1 MSAVTS
7 DVLSGPRAHDAAR
20 AVPVVEA
27 IDATKRFGSTTAL
40 AGVNLCVM
48 PGESHALVGR
58 NGAGKSTLVSLLTG
72 LRKPDDGEIRFGG
85 ESAPPLADRDAWRAR
100 VACVYQHSTIIRELT
115 VAENL
120 FINRQPAHRGVI
132 DWRAMR
138 RNARALLEH
147 WRIDVREDARAAD
160 LSVEARQLVEIARA
174 LSYGARFIILDEPTA
189 QLDGDEIKRLFR
201 RIEELQR
208 DGVTFLFISH
218 HLQEVYEI
226 CQAVTVLRDARHI
239 VSAPVTQMPRE
250 ALIEAM
256 TGEPGGLAVADAA
269 SRPPLGDV
277 PDVVEVNAL
286 CGADYRD
293 VSFAMR
299 RGEVV
304 GLTGATSS
312 GRTSVA
318 EAIAGLRKQTAG
330 VVRVHPPSNGHAC
343 SAVRGKPRPA
353 TRQRVTL
360 HAGDVPAALDAGI
373 GCVPKDRH
381 HEGLVL
387 TQSIAENATMT
398 VTRWLG
404 KLGVVSPQTKHRLGR
419 DAITSL
425 GIVAP
430 GPDHAVSGLSGG
442 NQQKVVMARALA
454 TDPHVLVLIDP
465 TAGVD
470 VKSKEALLAQ
480 VDRARDEGRTILVA
494 SGELDDL
501 RTCDRVL
508 VMFRGRIVA
517 EHPAGWADQELIAS
531 IEGVDLDEV

>member
-1 MSAVTS
+1 MHTS
-7 DVLSGPRAHDAAR
+7 GVA
-20 AVPVVEA
+20 VVEA
-27 IDATKRFGSTTAL
+27 LGITRRFGSTAAL
-40 AGVNLCVM
+40 KDVSIRVM

-58 NGAGKSTLVSLLTG
+58 NGAGKSTLVSILTG
-72 LRKPDDGEIRFGG
+72 LRKPDTGEVRFGG
-85 ESAPPLADRDAWRAR
+85 TSAPPIADRDAWRER

-120 FINRQPAHRGVI
+120 FINRQPARHGMI

-138 RNARALLEH
+138 RDARALLDH
-147 WRIDVREDARAAD
+147 WKIDVREDMRAGD

-201 RIEELQR
+201 RIRELQR
-208 DGVTFLFISH
+208 EGVTFLFISH

-239 VSAPVTQMPRE
+239 VSAPVGELPRE
-250 ALIEAM
+250 KLIEAM
-256 TGEPGGLAVADAA
+256 TGEHGGLAVADAA
-269 SRPPLGDV
+269 RREPLPASAPVALDV
-277 PDVVEVNAL
+277 SNLA
-286 CGADYRD
+286 GADYRD
-293 VSFAMR
+293 VSFSLR

-318 EAIAGLRKQTAG
+318 ETIAGLRAAKQGEIRVAG
-330 VVRVHPPSNGHAC
+330 KRLPP
-343 SAVRGKPRPA
+343 
-353 TRQRVTL
+353 
-360 HAGDVPAALDAGI
+360 GDVPAALASGI

-387 TQSIAENATMT
+387 TQSVAENASMT
-398 VTRWLG
+398 IART
-404 KLGVVSPQTKHRLGR
+404 LGR
-419 DAITSL
+419 FGLMPPARKHAFGQSMIDTL
-425 GIVAP
+425 GIVTR
-430 GPDHAVSGLSGG
+430 GPEHPVSGLSGG

-454 TDPHVLVLIDP
+454 TDPDVLVLIDP

-470 VKSKEALLAQ
+470 VKSKEALLSV
-480 VDRARDEGRTILVA
+480 VDRVREEGKAVLVV

-501 RTCDRVL
+501 RTCDRVI
-508 VMFRGRIVA
+508 VMFRGRIA
-517 EHPAGWADQELIAS
+517 TEFPAGWQDQDLIAS
-531 IEGVDLDEV
+531 VEGVSLHEE

>member
-1 MSAVTS
+1 MAVVPLIS
-7 DVLSGPRAHDAAR
+7 EAGVSGEASGRA

-27 IDATKRFGSTTAL
+27 LGATKRFGSTTAL
-40 AGVNLCVM
+40 ADVSLRVM

-72 LRKPDDGEIRFGG
+72 LRKPDQGEIRFGG
-85 ESAPPLADRDAWRAR
+85 ELAPPIADRDAWRER
-100 VACVYQHSTIIRELT
+100 VACVYQHSTVIPELS

-120 FINRQPAHRGVI
+120 FVNRQPARRGII

-138 RNARALLEH
+138 REARTLLDH
-147 WRIDVREDARAAD
+147 WHIDVREDARCGD
-160 LSVEARQLVEIARA
+160 LGVEARQLVEIARA
-174 LSYGARFIILDEPTA
+174 LSHGARFIILDEPTA
-189 QLDGDEIKRLFR
+189 QLDGDEIKRLFG

-208 DGVTFLFISH
+208 EGVTFLFISH

-226 CQAVTVLRDARHI
+226 CQAVTVLRDARRI
-239 VSAPVTQMPRE
+239 LTSRVDRLPRE

-256 TGEPGGLAVADAA
+256 TGEAGGVACADA
-269 SRPPLGDV
+269 SRRAPLADAPLTLEVAALSGDDFV
-277 PDVVEVNAL
+277 
-286 CGADYRD
+286 D
-293 VSFAMR
+293 VSFNVR

-318 EAIAGLRKQTAG
+318 EAIAGLRRPHSGA
-330 VVRVHPPSNGHAC
+330 VRVSSGEGGARTALPY
-343 SAVRGKPRPA
+343 
-353 TRQRVTL
+353 
-360 HAGDVPAALDAGI
+360 GDVPAALDAGV

-381 HEGLVL
+381 REGLVL

-398 VTRWLG
+398 LVRHIARFG
-404 KLGVVSPQTKHRLGR
+404 FVRPSIKAKLARE
-419 DAITSL
+419 AIDSL

-430 GPDHAVSGLSGG
+430 GPLAPVSGLSGG

-454 TDPHVLVLIDP
+454 TDPRVLVLIDP

-470 VKSKEALLAQ
+470 VKSKEALLAMAE
-480 VDRARDEGRTILVA
+480 RARDEGRAVIVA

-501 RTCDRVL
+501 RGCDRVL
-508 VMFRGRIVA
+508 VMFRGRIVDEFA
-517 EHPAGWADQELIAS
+517 AGWQDHELIAS
-531 IEGVDLDEV
+531 IEGVDLNEA